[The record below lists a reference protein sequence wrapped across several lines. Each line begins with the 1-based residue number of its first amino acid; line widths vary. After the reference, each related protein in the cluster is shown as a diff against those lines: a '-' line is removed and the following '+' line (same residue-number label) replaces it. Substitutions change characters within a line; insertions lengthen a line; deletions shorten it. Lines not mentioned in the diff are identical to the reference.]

1 MVKTPHFY
9 TVRLIR
15 DSRRYWPGFV
25 ALILLAGVSA
35 LLQTR
40 VSLLWGELV
49 DGGIQGDR
57 AAVSVSFLGLL
68 VACALQA
75 LAALVNDPLNA
86 VTTEGMFNRIRER
99 VFGVLHSADYAAAG
113 ETIHTGDLISRMGS
127 DIEELCEIFA
137 GQYTWYLYTVGE
149 ALAAAAACLFLCPAL
164 GGLYLAVLPVTVFLL
179 QRMTASMT
187 QRQRS
192 ALADTG
198 RGMNVA
204 AETLH
209 HLQTVKAYGAEALF
223 CGEFDACIDMAA
235 EARAANERSNAAV
248 TGLQYITAL
257 LQLGILFCVG
267 ILCVEKGLISVGG
280 LIAFAAL
287 SRKVKTAID
296 LLSRMAGTWR
306 KSEAL
311 SQRICELLDLPTEE
325 GTAFSE
331 SVSGYFHKGEQ
342 PDAMDGQA
350 REWKG
355 NLAKQDVLLEIRNLR
370 FSYEH
375 KPVLEKLNLSVA
387 PGQHVALL
395 RPSGCGKTTLL
406 RIICGFYSCGRGQ
419 VFFRG
424 RDINDWAPEELRSRL
439 SLVSQQAG
447 LLGGTVFENV
457 SAMAEDAG
465 EEEVRAALSAASAWE
480 FVAEMEKG
488 MASDVGESGN
498 RLSGGQR
505 QRIALARAFYKDA
518 ELMILDEP
526 TSALDLVAE
535 QEIKSA
541 MTEMLRGRAALIIT
555 HRTALVSDA
564 DYIYCMDAQ
573 GRIRE
578 EGPPGELMDRKGFF
592 YSLSA
597 ENQQVQNRDCS
608 LYRIWIYFG
617 CLFLFMP
624 LIVLGTWMKNT
635 AVIYGESSLKKELFA
650 RLCRLTIQDS
660 QRYATA
666 DQVIRITYDAGRAVG
681 IYSGYAFQSFVKF
694 LACLGIS
701 IGLLLRESAA
711 AAAAG
716 LALTLV
722 CTVLSVY
729 FNPKVRAAEQRA
741 RNSNASATAFLA
753 ETGRIL
759 DTVRIFQMQGPL
771 ALRYGQA
778 CAEAAKERVRYRGLN
793 GISEALMTI
802 LTKLAQP
809 AAFVMGLAL
818 WADGRVPV
826 SKIVYIAG
834 IIGVLA
840 DGMSGFALF
849 MKHIQPPLV
858 SARRVYELMGL
869 PEENLSGAGESCHLQ
884 GFSSAGEEER
894 EKGGCL
900 DGTEQSGGAADEFA
914 EGKGMGGPVREREE
928 REAVCFRGV
937 GFSYGSKVVLRN
949 LHFSLRQGEMAV
961 LVGASGNGKST
972 VLKQLLG
979 FYPPEEGSIYLF
991 GRDIAEL
998 GSLQCRALIGYVPQ
1012 EGVVFSGNIAENLR
1026 MGKPFATDGE
1036 LMEVVGMARM
1046 EDFVP
1051 DVHALYSVQV
1061 GEEGAFLSGGQRQ
1074 RISIAR
1080 ALLRDA
1086 PLLQLDEAT
1095 AALDRE
1101 TERGWQ
1107 ETVASLRGKKTIL
1120 AVAHRQQT
1128 VENADRVFWLEEGR
1142 IAQVGTHEELM
1153 GRSVRYRQIYQRN
1166 MC

>member
-1 MVKTPHFY
+1 MRIDAKTSEKERQNDRDKL
-9 TVRLIR
+9 TLKDSILLLKRLFSCLG
-15 DSRRYWPGFV
+15 SRRKMWTAGY
-25 ALILLAGVSA
+25 LL
-35 LLQTR
+35 
-40 VSLLWGELV
+40 SLSETGLTWVLP
-49 DGGIQGDR
+49 
-57 AAVSVSFLGLL
+57 FLYEQITML
-68 VACALQA
+68 
-75 LAALVNDPLNA
+75 
-86 VTTEGMFNRIRER
+86 
-99 VFGVLHSADYAAAG
+99 AAG
-113 ETIHTGDLISRMGS
+113 ES
-127 DIEELCEIFA
+127 
-137 GQYTWYLYTVGE
+137 
-149 ALAAAAACLFLCPAL
+149 
-164 GGLYLAVLPVTVFLL
+164 
-179 QRMTASMT
+179 
-187 QRQRS
+187 
-192 ALADTG
+192 
-198 RGMNVA
+198 
-204 AETLH
+204 
-209 HLQTVKAYGAEALF
+209 GA
-223 CGEFDACIDMAA
+223 
-235 EARAANERSNAAV
+235 
-248 TGLQYITAL
+248 
-257 LQLGILFCVG
+257 
-267 ILCVEKGLISVGG
+267 
-280 LIAFAAL
+280 
-287 SRKVKTAID
+287 
-296 LLSRMAGTWR
+296 
-306 KSEAL
+306 
-311 SQRICELLDLPTEE
+311 
-325 GTAFSE
+325 
-331 SVSGYFHKGEQ
+331 
-342 PDAMDGQA
+342 
-350 REWKG
+350 
-355 NLAKQDVLLEIRNLR
+355 
-370 FSYEH
+370 
-375 KPVLEKLNLSVA
+375 
-387 PGQHVALL
+387 
-395 RPSGCGKTTLL
+395 
-406 RIICGFYSCGRGQ
+406 
-419 VFFRG
+419 
-424 RDINDWAPEELRSRL
+424 
-439 SLVSQQAG
+439 
-447 LLGGTVFENV
+447 
-457 SAMAEDAG
+457 
-465 EEEVRAALSAASAWE
+465 
-480 FVAEMEKG
+480 
-488 MASDVGESGN
+488 
-498 RLSGGQR
+498 
-505 QRIALARAFYKDA
+505 
-518 ELMILDEP
+518 
-526 TSALDLVAE
+526 
-535 QEIKSA
+535 
-541 MTEMLRGRAALIIT
+541 
-555 HRTALVSDA
+555 
-564 DYIYCMDAQ
+564 
-573 GRIRE
+573 
-578 EGPPGELMDRKGFF
+578 
-592 YSLSA
+592 
-597 ENQQVQNRDCS
+597 S

-701 IGLLLRESAA
+701 MGLLLRESAA

-802 LTKLAQP
+802 FTKLAQP

-858 SARRVYELMGL
+858 SARRVYELMDL
-869 PEENLSGAGESCHLQ
+869 PEEKLSGAGESCRLQ
-884 GFSSAGEEER
+884 GFSSAGEEKR

-900 DGTEQSGGAADEFA
+900 YGTGQSGGAAEEFA

-928 REAVCFRGV
+928 REAVCFQGV

-1036 LMEVVGMARM
+1036 LMEAVGMARM

-1086 PLLQLDEAT
+1086 PLLLLDEAT